1 MRLTWQGAW
10 RCNYGQP
17 PLNVYGLRCKLA
29 LLMLAVVAA
38 PHPPPSASA
47 SASRV
52 AAAVAS
58 FRLLMCQLSEYLKC
72 R

>member
-1 MRLTWQGAW
+1 MRRTWQAAW
-10 RCNYGQP
+10 RCNYGQS

-29 LLMLAVVAA
+29 LLMLAVVAG
-38 PHPPPSASA
+38 PPPCPPPPPSA

-58 FRLLMCQLSEYLKC
+58 FSALNVPAK
-72 R
+72 

>member
-1 MRLTWQGAW
+1 MRRTWHGAW

-29 LLMLAVVAA
+29 LLMFAVVAG
-38 PHPPPSASA
+38 PPPCPPPP

-58 FRLLMCQLSEYLKC
+58 FSALNVPAK
-72 R
+72 